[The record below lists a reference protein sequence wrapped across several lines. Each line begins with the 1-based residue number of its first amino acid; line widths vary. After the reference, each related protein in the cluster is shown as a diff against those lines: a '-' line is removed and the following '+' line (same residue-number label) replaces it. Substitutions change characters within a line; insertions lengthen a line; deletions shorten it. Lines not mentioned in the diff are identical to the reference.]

1 MRIRR
6 KTICGIYCIECIING
21 KIYIGQAQDIYD
33 RWTEHRRSLKRGED
47 SRVLQKAYNK
57 YGEENFRYW
66 IVCECEE
73 KDLNNLEIYFIAK
86 WKALAHENG
95 YNIYVG
101 GNCGNR
107 GTIVSEETR
116 KKISIAVRGRKH
128 SEYTKDLISK
138 IKIGLKFN
146 KNSTSKYVGVSKLPY
161 GWRSRLYVRN
171 EYFDI
176 GCFETEI
183 DAALA
188 YNQKVIELFGEG
200 AEINIITENEKVLNL
215 IQKEILQWDKVKNQK
230 SHYRGVYKPKDYNC
244 WVARIFMNG
253 KRVKIG
259 TFKNEIDAALA
270 YNKFAT
276 EYFGDKAK
284 LNIIKEEKDKQKN
297 GL

>member
-1 MRIRR
+1 MRTKRR
-6 KTICGIYCIECIING
+6 NICGIYCIECIING
-21 KIYIGQAQDIYD
+21 KIYIGQAQNIYD
-33 RWTEHRRSLKRGED
+33 RWADHRRSLRKGED
-47 SRVLQKAYNK
+47 GRVLQRAYDK
-57 YGEENFRYW
+57 YGEDNFKYW
-66 IVCECEE
+66 IICECEE
-73 KDLNNLEIYFIAK
+73 KDLNDLETYFIAK
-86 WKALAHENG
+86 WKTLAHENG

-116 KKISIAVRGRKH
+116 KKLSLAGKGRKH
-128 SEYTKDLISK
+128 SEESKDLMSKSK
-138 IKIGLKFN
+138 IGFKSR
-146 KNSTSKYVGVSKLPY
+146 KNCKSIYVGVSRLPY
-161 GWRSRLYVRN
+161 GWRSHLYFKG
-171 EYFDI
+171 EAFDL

-188 YNQKVIELFGEG
+188 YNKKAIELFGEE
-200 AEINIITENEKVLNL
+200 ANINIITENEKVLNL
-215 IQKEILQWDKVKNQK
+215 IQKEILQWNKVKNQK

-259 TFKNEIDAALA
+259 TFKNEIDAAIA

-284 LNIIKEEKDKQKN
+284 LNII
-297 GL
+297 